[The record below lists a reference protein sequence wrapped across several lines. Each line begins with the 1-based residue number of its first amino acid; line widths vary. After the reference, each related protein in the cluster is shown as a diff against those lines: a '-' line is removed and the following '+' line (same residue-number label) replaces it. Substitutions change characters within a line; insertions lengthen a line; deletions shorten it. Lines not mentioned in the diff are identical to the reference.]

1 MLDNQLF
8 AKGFVAAEPHDFS
21 TDKTS
26 IATITIYVHDT
37 VNGQKVSYPLDFT
50 AFGKEAQ
57 LLLKYAKKSRVMR
70 FEYAQKNSQSAD
82 GTWHNDLNILHH
94 QFINKGHFAE
104 RQAQASAQDDDFMN
118 SAKDDMLK
126 QAPKQIAQNSGMN
139 KSDLDKA
146 IDTINKSVN
155 KSVSST
161 TSGDQG
167 DYSDEAVDDLLDTLA

>member
-1 MLDNQLF
+1 MLNNQLF

-21 TDKTS
+21 TNNTS

-50 AFGKEAQ
+50 AFGQEAQ
-57 LLLKYAKKSRVMR
+57 LLLKYAKKSRVLR
-70 FEYAQKNSQSAD
+70 FEYVQKNAQSAD

-94 QFINKGHFAE
+94 QFINKGHFAK
-104 RQAQASAQDDDFMN
+104 RQAQVSTQDDDFMN
-118 SAKDDMLK
+118 SVKGDMSK
-126 QAPKQIAQNSGMN
+126 QAPKQTTQNSGMN

-146 IDTINKSVN
+146 VNKITKSVN
-155 KSVSST
+155 KVNPT

-167 DYSDEAVDDLLDTLA
+167 DYSDDAVDDLLDTLA

>member
-1 MLDNQLF
+1 MLNNQLF

-21 TDKTS
+21 TDKIS

-50 AFGKEAQ
+50 AFGNEAQ

-70 FEYAQKNSQSAD
+70 FEYAQKNVQSAD

-104 RQAQASAQDDDFMN
+104 RQAKVSTNDDDFMN
-118 SAKDDMLK
+118 SVKADMPK
-126 QAPKQIAQNSGMN
+126 QAPKQTTQKSGMN

-146 IDTINKSVN
+146 IDKITKSVN
-155 KSVSST
+155 KVNPT
-161 TSGDQG
+161 TSGNQG
-167 DYSDEAVDDLLDTLA
+167 NYSDEAVDDLLDTLA

>member
-1 MLDNQLF
+1 MLNNQLF

-50 AFGKEAQ
+50 AFGQEAQ

-70 FEYAQKNSQSAD
+70 FEYVQKNAQSAD
-82 GTWHNDLNILHH
+82 GTWHNDLTILHH
-94 QFINKGHFAE
+94 QFINKGHFDE
-104 RQAQASAQDDDFMN
+104 RKAQLAHQDDDFMN
-118 SAKDDMLK
+118 SVNDDMSK
-126 QAPKQIAQNSGMN
+126 QTTQNSGMN

-146 IDTINKSVN
+146 VNKINKSVN
-155 KSVSST
+155 KVNTT
-161 TSGDQG
+161 TSGNHG
-167 DYSDEAVDDLLDTLA
+167 DYSDAAVDDLLDTLA

>member
-1 MLDNQLF
+1 MLNNQLF

-50 AFGKEAQ
+50 AFGQEAQ

-70 FEYAQKNSQSAD
+70 FEYVQKNAQSAD

-94 QFINKGHFAE
+94 QFINKGHFAK
-104 RQAQASAQDDDFMN
+104 RQAQVPTQDGDFMN
-118 SAKDDMLK
+118 SVKRDMSK
-126 QAPKQIAQNSGMN
+126 QAPNSGMN

-146 IDTINKSVN
+146 VNKITKSVN
-155 KSVSST
+155 KVNPT
-161 TSGDQG
+161 TSGNQG
-167 DYSDEAVDDLLDTLA
+167 DYSDNAVDDLLDTLA